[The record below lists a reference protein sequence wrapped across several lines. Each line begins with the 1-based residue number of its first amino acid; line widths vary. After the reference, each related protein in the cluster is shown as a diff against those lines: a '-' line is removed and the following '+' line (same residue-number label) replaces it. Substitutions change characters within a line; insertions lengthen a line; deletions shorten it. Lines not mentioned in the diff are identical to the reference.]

1 MLPTRI
7 FRNRWHALLFSGMI
21 CAVAA
26 EFASDASAP
35 VPASTRAAG
44 AAVAARDTP
53 APAAPDNPAPQVDA
67 GPSLFASLFA
77 SNNSANGQPTRML
90 PLDTD
95 GDGIPDAT
103 AREVR

>member
-7 FRNRWHALLFSGMI
+7 FRNRWHSLLFAGMI
-21 CAVAA
+21 CMLAA
-26 EFASDASAP
+26 EFASEAS
-35 VPASTRAAG
+35 VPTTVHGDSTAL
-44 AAVAARDTP
+44 AARGTP
-53 APAAPDNPAPQVDA
+53 APAAPDNAAPPADA
-67 GPSLFASLFA
+67 DPGLFAGLFA
-77 SNNSANGQPTRML
+77 SNTSDSGRPARLL